1 MTSTVRNVGRPPDR
15 GQSPEP
21 EPTEPSLPPL
31 IVGVR
36 HGSLEHAPY
45 RLLLGHFQ
53 GLPLTSAEARLNER
67 SDGRLERLL
76 LMNLYPQRLGEMA
89 VLEPVDEA
97 PPQGAVIM
105 GLGPTGELTAA
116 QLRGVVTRA
125 LLRVA
130 LNVLDRRLAEEPGTA
145 PPFDASPL
153 PLGVSAVLIGS
164 STGGGLTVEGSVRAL
179 IDGVLVANAGL
190 GRLKVGLRDGQHP
203 ATDVVRY
210 DVLEMIERYEDR
222 VDLVVGVL
230 AGLQHLDA
238 RVPDRGRRQPV
249 QLQPQARVRGGS
261 LDREPADRR
270 GRGGVAP
277 GRHPGDG
284 GRGRHDRAPRVHVD
298 RPAGPSGAGA
308 RRRRAGDRR
317 SAGGNG
323 DQRSERRGR
332 RWGAVRTGHPPGVEG
347 RPRFGREPSAA
358 RRAAGGRPAVGAAAA
373 PSRGLRATGA
383 VGAAGGTAP
392 PVPGERRAPLRVPPR
407 RPRTTSS

>member
-1 MTSTVRNVGRPPDR
+1 MTSTVRNVGGRPER

-31 IVGVR
+31 TVGVR

-105 GLGPTGELTAA
+105 GLGPTGELTVA

-130 LNVLDRRLAEEPGTA
+130 LNVLDRRLAEEPGAA
-145 PPFDASPL
+145 PFEASTL

-230 AGLQHLDA
+230 AGLQDLDA

-249 QLQPQARVRGGS
+249 QLQPQARVRRGS
-261 LDREPADRR
+261 LDGEPADRR
-270 GRGGVAP
+270 GRRGLAP
-277 GRHPGDG
+277 SRHPGDG
-284 GRGRHDRAPRVHVD
+284 GRGRHDRESRVHVD
-298 RPAGPSGAGA
+298 RSAGPSGAGA
-308 RRRRAGDRR
+308 R
-317 SAGGNG
+317 
-323 DQRSERRGR
+323 
-332 RWGAVRTGHPPGVEG
+332 
-347 RPRFGREPSAA
+347 
-358 RRAAGGRPAVGAAAA
+358 
-373 PSRGLRATGA
+373 
-383 VGAAGGTAP
+383 
-392 PVPGERRAPLRVPPR
+392 
-407 RPRTTSS
+407 